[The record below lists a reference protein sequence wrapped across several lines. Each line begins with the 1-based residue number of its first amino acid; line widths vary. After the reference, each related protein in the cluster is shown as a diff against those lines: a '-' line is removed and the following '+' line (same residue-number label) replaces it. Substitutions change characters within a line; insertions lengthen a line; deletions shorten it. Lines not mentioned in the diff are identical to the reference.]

1 MPAAVPTTA
10 SQGEAISK
18 DAGHGRLVAQ
28 KVKLSTIAD
37 TLGLSTAT
45 VSLALRDSPLVAEA
59 TRERIK
65 EEARTSGYIYNR
77 RAASLRTSKSGI
89 VGVCVHDIMNP
100 FYGEI
105 LKSIENE
112 LDRHRQT
119 FVLCNHYDDLAKQRA
134 FLDTML
140 QLGAD
145 GLILSPA
152 IGTPASDITL
162 AEGNDLPVTLIA
174 RTVEGSGVTSFRG
187 DDSLG
192 MNLVVSHLIAEGH
205 RRIALIGGTD
215 QTSTGRDRAR
225 GYREAL
231 EAAGLE
237 VRPEWWVRGPRSR
250 HEGFDAAADFLNLPE
265 RPEALVCFSD
275 LVALGL
281 MYGLRRA
288 GLRPGVDIAVAGYD
302 DIDEAAIAMPPLTT
316 VANGQSEVGRRA
328 ADALLARLSGEPAEE
343 RLVLIQ
349 PELRVRRSSRLSA
362 TD

>member
-1 MPAAVPTTA
+1 M
-10 SQGEAISK
+10 
-18 DAGHGRLVAQ
+18 AQ
-28 KVKLSTIAD
+28 KVKLSTIAEK
-37 TLGLSTAT
+37 LGLSTAT
-45 VSLALRDSPLVAEA
+45 VSLALRDSPLVAEV

-119 FVLCNHYDDLAKQRA
+119 FVLCNHYDDLSKQRA

-145 GLILSPA
+145 GLIMSPA
-152 IGTPASDITL
+152 IGTPASDIRL
-162 AEGNDLPVTLIA
+162 AEDNDLPVTLIA

-187 DDSLG
+187 DDTYG
-192 MNLVVSHLIAEGH
+192 MSLVVQHLIDEGH
-205 RRIALIGGTD
+205 RRIAMIGGTD
-215 QTSTGRDRAR
+215 LTSTGRDREL
-225 GYREAL
+225 GYRQAL
-231 EAAGLE
+231 EAAGIPF
-237 VRPEWWVRGPRSR
+237 RPEWRIQGPRSR
-250 HEGFDAAADFLNLPE
+250 HSGFDAAAEFLAIPD
-265 RPEALVCFSD
+265 RPEAVVCFSD

-281 MYGLRRA
+281 MYGLSRA
-288 GLRPGVDIAVAGYD
+288 GLRPGVDIAVCGYD

-316 VANGQSEVGRRA
+316 VSNGQSEVGRRA
-328 ADALLARLSGEPAEE
+328 AGALLVRLAGEPARESLE
-343 RLVLIQ
+343 LIT
-349 PELRVRRSSRLSA
+349 PELRVRRSSRLA
-362 TD
+362 QTGD